1 MCRTV
6 TLINCDC
13 QTSFAEVDK
22 ELIHAYFLVAMP
34 LEPNIFNSPSQFVL
48 GFPLH
53 QQIQSGPTKP
63 PGGQVGGSLQRS
75 VIKII
80 YCRAFKGKQAKVTV
94 LQSTKY
100 FPDIL
105 EKVNVIT
112 RFTRACQVA

>member
-1 MCRTV
+1 M
-6 TLINCDC
+6 
-13 QTSFAEVDK
+13 VDK

-34 LEPNIFNSPSQFVL
+34 LELNIFKLTFTVCSRFSFT
-48 GFPLH
+48 
-53 QQIQSGPTKP
+53 PTDKVWSNKALRRTGWGVP
-63 PGGQVGGSLQRS
+63 TA
-75 VIKII
+75 ICTKKII

-112 RFTRACQVA
+112 RFTK